1 MHDNILSTEASDT
14 VYDAEQHA
22 NPDLREDDRR
32 DNGQKHKLPLG
43 VELTGYRLLTTSV
56 ILGFGVPKAVYSYN
70 GQSLISTTL
79 DWLAG
84 VVLALVLYWLG
95 VIEAT
100 RPGLSP
106 CFFKVDLAP
115 PILRFLSRSEVHL
128 WFLSVLPLL
137 STTTQLRAMLDAR
150 RDDEHASRIPA
161 HVNKDG
167 LTLAMLAFSTT
178 VCIFCLQSVKAVWPR
193 GFRGE
198 HHNHDIYHRNKCT
211 EDVGRHKAAC
221 SPVCH
226 QCSNVV
232 SI

>member
-1 MHDNILSTEASDT
+1 MSCTD
-14 VYDAEQHA
+14 VM
-22 NPDLREDDRR
+22 LR
-32 DNGQKHKLPLG
+32 
-43 VELTGYRLLTTSV
+43 
-56 ILGFGVPKAVYSYN
+56 
-70 GQSLISTTL
+70 
-79 DWLAG
+79 
-84 VVLALVLYWLG
+84 LYWLG

-115 PILRFLSRSEVHL
+115 PILRFLSRSEGGSCREWMKCADCIIYPVHL